1 MPPDFW
7 PIEMLGLELDLDP
20 ELLAELPELEVCV
33 ANGFLLVVVF
43 AVAPAPPRAVVV
55 ADVCY

>member
-1 MPPDFW
+1 
-7 PIEMLGLELDLDP
+7 MLGLELDLDP